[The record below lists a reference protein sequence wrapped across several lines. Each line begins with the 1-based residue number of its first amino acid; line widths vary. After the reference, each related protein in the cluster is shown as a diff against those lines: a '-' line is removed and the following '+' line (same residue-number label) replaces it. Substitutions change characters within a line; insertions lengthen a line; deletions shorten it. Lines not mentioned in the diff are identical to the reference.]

1 MGYDFKRVYGAAR
14 TGCEWEEFCLIYRNE
29 EYWISQNPDVY
40 YLTRV
45 RRSYNQAINTFEAL
59 FENGTRP
66 LLVCKVV
73 INFLMGLLYYLVK
86 LINKGK

>member
-1 MGYDFKRVYGAAR
+1 MG
-14 TGCEWEEFCLIYRNE
+14 EEFCLLYRNE

-45 RRSYNQAINTFEAL
+45 RRSYNQAFNTFEAL
-59 FENGTRP
+59 FENGTKP

-73 INFLMGLLYYLVK
+73 INFFNGIIVLFGKV
-86 LINKGK
+86 NK